1 MKLTNF
7 RTVVLVVFI
16 SLFWGCEK
24 PVTEVDVAR
33 MNAEQYLSELLNRKL
48 KGKGNIVGYNHSD
61 LFILRPLDETKIP
74 KIDTID
80 KEDEMVAFLKATD
93 KAFNSYQGVSLG
105 LSLGGC
111 DYDVINNVIAND
123 KEYRKYETGAK
134 EYFMITYVTS
144 CDIEGLETI
153 EKGVCFRFS
162 QDINITDVY
171 NIDKE
176 DEDYVYIRAFGQT
189 EGRFYGAIKC
199 EFDYLKRRYEFY
211 DENLRD
217 NKFGT
222 ACKCYFIDELNLLF
236 GYQRFEV
243 TEDKEK
249 TVRNCI
255 KQLNSLDDL
264 RELKNSAYAKVKSY

>member
-1 MKLTNF
+1 MKGYTHLKNKKRFPIQYKTETEDIKLNEVYKMYAF
-7 RTVVLVVFI
+7 PKSLVEQCNSSALLFFQNMTKPIEYMKKI
-16 SLFWGCEK
+16 SKMPKLDS
-24 PVTEVDVAR
+24 V
-33 MNAEQYLSELLNRKL
+33 NELKD
-48 KGKGNIVGYNHSD
+48 G
-61 LFILRPLDETKIP
+61 E
-74 KIDTID
+74 
-80 KEDEMVAFLKATD
+80 FLK
-93 KAFNSYQGVSLG
+93 
-105 LSLGGC
+105 
-111 DYDVINNVIAND
+111 
-123 KEYRKYETGAK
+123 
-134 EYFMITYVTS
+134 
-144 CDIEGLETI
+144 EGL
-153 EKGVCFRFS
+153 
-162 QDINITDVY
+162 
-171 NIDKE
+171 KE